1 MAVGSSVAQPVGVV
15 EEKTGVRQM
24 KRKRMIKLLMSLGC
38 DRNDAVKA
46 ANLCDGRISHA
57 VLYYDLLEE
66 FIRTYYEHLDKTV
79 VEGDMTGAVA
89 GMVGS
94 VYG

>member
-1 MAVGSSVAQPVGVV
+1 M
-15 EEKTGVRQM
+15 T
-24 KRKRMIKLLMSLGC
+24 RKRMIKLLMSVGC

-57 VLYYDLLEE
+57 VLYYELCEE
-66 FIRTYYEHLDKTV
+66 FARALYELRRRYIL
-79 VEGDMTGAVA
+79 EGDMTGAVA

>member
-1 MAVGSSVAQPVGVV
+1 MGVV
-15 EEKTGVRQM
+15 EKEAGVRQM
-24 KRKRMIKLLMSLGC
+24 KRKRMIKLLMSVGC

-79 VEGDMTGAVA
+79 VEGDMTGEVA

>member
-1 MAVGSSVAQPVGVV
+1 
-15 EEKTGVRQM
+15 M
-24 KRKRMIKLLMSLGC
+24 KRKRMIKLLMSVGC

-57 VLYYDLLEE
+57 VLHYDLLGE
-66 FIRTYYEHLDKTV
+66 FIRAYYDQMDKTV
-79 VEGDMTGAVA
+79 VEGDMTGTVA

>member
-1 MAVGSSVAQPVGVV
+1 M
-15 EEKTGVRQM
+15 T
-24 KRKRMIKLLMSLGC
+24 RKRMIKLLMSVGC

-57 VLYYDLLEE
+57 VLYYDLREE
-66 FIRTYYEHLDKTV
+66 FARVLRALRKRAII
-79 VEGDMTGAVA
+79 EGDMTGAVA

-94 VYG
+94 VYE

>member
-1 MAVGSSVAQPVGVV
+1 M
-15 EEKTGVRQM
+15 T
-24 KRKRMIKLLMSLGC
+24 RKRMIKLLMSFGFE
-38 DRNDAVKA
+38 RNYAVKA

-57 VLYYDLLEE
+57 VLYYDLCEE
-66 FIRTYYEHLDKTV
+66 LARALCELRRQSII
-79 VEGDMTGAVA
+79 EGDMTGAVA

>member
-1 MAVGSSVAQPVGVV
+1 MAQPVGVGK
-15 EEKTGVRQM
+15 EETGVGRM
-24 KRKRMIKLLMSLGC
+24 KRKRMIKLLMSVGC

-57 VLYYDLLEE
+57 VLYYDLLGE
-66 FIRTYYEHLDKTV
+66 FIRAYYDQLDKTV
-79 VEGDMTGAVA
+79 VEGDMTGEVA

>member
-1 MAVGSSVAQPVGVV
+1 
-15 EEKTGVRQM
+15 M
-24 KRKRMIKLLMSLGC
+24 KRKRMIKLLMSVGC

-57 VLYYDLLEE
+57 VLYYDLREE
-66 FIRTYYEHLDKTV
+66 FARVLCELRRQSII
-79 VEGDMTGAVA
+79 EGDMTGAVA

>member
-1 MAVGSSVAQPVGVV
+1 M
-15 EEKTGVRQM
+15 T
-24 KRKRMIKLLMSLGC
+24 RKRMIKLLMSVGC
-38 DRNDAVKA
+38 NRNDAVKA

-57 VLYYDLLEE
+57 VLYYDLCEE
-66 FIRTYYEHLDKTV
+66 FARALCELRRQPII
-79 VEGDMTGAVA
+79 EGDMTGAVA

>member
-1 MAVGSSVAQPVGVV
+1 M
-15 EEKTGVRQM
+15 T
-24 KRKRMIKLLMSLGC
+24 RKRMIKLLMSVGF

-57 VLYYDLLEE
+57 VLYYDLCEE
-66 FIRTYYEHLDKTV
+66 LARAFYELRRQLII
-79 VEGDMTGAVA
+79 EGDMIGAVA